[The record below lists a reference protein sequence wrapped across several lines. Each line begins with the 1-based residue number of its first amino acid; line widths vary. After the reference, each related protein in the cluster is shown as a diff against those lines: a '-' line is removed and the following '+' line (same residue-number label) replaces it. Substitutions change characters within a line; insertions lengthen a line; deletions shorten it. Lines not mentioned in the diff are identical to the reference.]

1 MVLQYKH
8 ELVTVP
14 TFSALNGFPVIS
26 FISFFSHIMGQVIVF
41 PKIGRLSTKI
51 VMVQLVQS
59 LILARFCPSL
69 PGFPVDFPWSPSPF
83 PMAGVRAL
91 RAKEPGRFQSGQEEM
106 GLARG
111 LQGRA
116 GDSMATLW

>member
-1 MVLQYKH
+1 MVLQYKY

-14 TFSALNGFPVIS
+14 TFSALNGIPVIS

-69 PGFPVDFPWSPSPF
+69 PGFPRGFPMAAIP

-111 LQGRA
+111 RQGA
-116 GDSMATLW
+116 GW